1 MPDHQADKVKGLSA
15 RMKASAK
22 DQEVRV
28 RRLGRAPGQGP
39 SVEDGLGHNL
49 RAMAGDLRIRGRM
62 PGQAADI
69 DLGKRSANRRSSH
82 GLNFLEEGARRQ
94 HSKYHVSKH

>member
-1 MPDHQADKVKGLSA
+1 MPDHQADKVKGLSP

-28 RRLGRAPGQGP
+28 RRLGCAPGR
-39 SVEDGLGHNL
+39 VEDGLGHNL
-49 RAMAGDLRIRGRM
+49 RAMVGDPRIRGRM

-69 DLGKRSANRRSSH
+69 ELGKRSANRRSSH
-82 GLNFLEEGARRQ
+82 GLNFLEG
-94 HSKYHVSKH
+94 HSKYHVSKHYTAPPKVP